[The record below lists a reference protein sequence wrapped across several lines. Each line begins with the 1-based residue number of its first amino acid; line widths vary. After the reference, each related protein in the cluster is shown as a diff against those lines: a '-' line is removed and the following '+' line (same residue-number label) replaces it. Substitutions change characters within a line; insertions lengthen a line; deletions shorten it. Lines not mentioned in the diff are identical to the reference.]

1 MIKTGKDRLAFRA
14 MAHFFEFKEVMRVGE
29 DDTELMRIWGN
40 ASMVVVEG
48 GNGFTRLVN
57 ALALDASRDA
67 TVIDRFLKVG
77 RRV

>member
-1 MIKTGKDRLAFRA
+1 MMVYFLKL
-14 MAHFFEFKEVMRVGE
+14 EEVIRVGK

-40 ASMVVVEG
+40 SNMVIIEG
-48 GNGFTRLVN
+48 RNGFTRLVS

>member
-14 MAHFFEFKEVMRVGE
+14 MAYFFEFEEVIRVGE
-29 DDTELMRIWGN
+29 DDTKLMRIWGN